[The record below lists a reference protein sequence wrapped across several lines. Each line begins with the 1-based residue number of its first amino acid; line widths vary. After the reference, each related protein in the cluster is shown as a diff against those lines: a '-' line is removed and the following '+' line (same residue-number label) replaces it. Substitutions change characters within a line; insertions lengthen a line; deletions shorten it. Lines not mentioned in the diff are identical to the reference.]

1 MVFTLVI
8 LTIVALVAV
17 DYFWVSKRLAPA
29 LQAEAGRIP
38 PPLLK
43 DDAIPAGVFLQPGWT
58 WSRLGEW
65 GEVYVG
71 LHPML
76 TALVGT
82 PLELECVAPGTAVHR
97 GEAMLRFGSH
107 GRRLTVRSPVDGR
120 VELVNYPPVGGAA
133 WPEAHAPEATWLYRI
148 YPDRIADEMR
158 NWMSGDAAGEW
169 TRKRYAD
176 LREYVLGAV
185 KDRHLGTVMADGG
198 ELPAGVL
205 GEMDDA
211 VWAGL
216 DVRLLKLEMTL

>member
-8 LTIVALVAV
+8 LSIAVLVAV
-17 DYFWVSKRLAPA
+17 DYFWVSKRIAPA
-29 LQAEAGRIP
+29 LQAEAGRAP
-38 PPLLK
+38 PPLLRT
-43 DDAIPAGVFLQPGWT
+43 DAIPAGVFLQPGWT

-71 LHPML
+71 IHPML

-82 PLELECVAPGTAVHR
+82 PLELECLAPGAQVTR
-97 GEAMLRFGSH
+97 GEPMIRFGSH

-148 YPDRIADEMR
+148 FPDRLADEMHG
-158 NWMSGDAAGEW
+158 WLSGTAAETW

-176 LREYVLGAV
+176 LRAYVLGAV
-185 KDRHLGTVMADGG
+185 QDRHLGTVMADGG
-198 ELPAGVL
+198 ELPSGVL

-216 DVRLLKLEMTL
+216 DTRLETLETTP